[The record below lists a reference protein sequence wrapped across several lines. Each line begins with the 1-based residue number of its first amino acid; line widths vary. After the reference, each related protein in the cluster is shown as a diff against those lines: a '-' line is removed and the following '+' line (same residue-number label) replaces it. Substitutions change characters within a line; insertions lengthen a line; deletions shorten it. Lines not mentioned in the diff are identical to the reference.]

1 MFEAK
6 TIANF
11 MAGPR
16 IFDSVPTQFRDSYVH
31 DFLIA
36 DGAFLSGQMNATL
49 QGMQKYWDY

>member
-16 IFDSVPTQFRDSYVH
+16 IFDSVPTQFRDSYGH